1 MELVVRHQTVYH
13 YSQPAS
19 RVALLLRLKPTVCD
33 GQQLL
38 HWQVT
43 VNGELVEAFP
53 ANAYGDGEA
62 YFHQPGPVREI
73 VVVAAGIVATLDR
86 QGILSGQRAEP
97 PLPVFLRQTPLT
109 RPDAA
114 IIALADT
121 VRGEADIARLH
132 ALSDRVREAVAYRPG
147 TTSTACT
154 AAQALA
160 QGQGVCQDHA
170 HLFVSA
176 ARVLGVPA
184 RYVAGYLLDREMDPD
199 QHETHAWAEAWA
211 EGLGWIG
218 FDPTNGICSTEQY
231 IRLCCGLDAHDAAPV
246 RGSVFGAAGGAM
258 DVDVRIDEA
267 GPDPR
272 QMQQQ

>member
-1 MELVVRHQTVYH
+1 MELAVRHQTIYR
-13 YSQPAS
+13 YPKPAS
-19 RVALLLRLKPTVCD
+19 QVALLLRLRPTHCD
-33 GQQLL
+33 GQRPAD
-38 HWQVT
+38 WQVT
-43 VNGELVEAFP
+43 VNDAPVEDFP
-53 ANAYGDGEA
+53 LNAYGDGEA
-62 YFHQPGPVREI
+62 FLRLAGPVEQI
-73 VVVAAGIVATLDR
+73 VIVAAGVVATQDR
-86 QGILSGQRAEP
+86 AGIVSGLLREV
-97 PLPVFLRQTPLT
+97 PLRVFLRDTALT

-114 IIALADT
+114 IAALADS
-121 VRGEADIARLH
+121 VRTETGVARLH
-132 ALSDRVREAVAYRPG
+132 LLSARVREAVAYRPG
-147 TTSTACT
+147 ATSTAST
-154 AAQALA
+154 AAEALA

-184 RYVAGYLLDREMDPD
+184 RYVAGYLLDRETDPD

-246 RGSVFGAAGGAM
+246 RGSVFGAASEAM